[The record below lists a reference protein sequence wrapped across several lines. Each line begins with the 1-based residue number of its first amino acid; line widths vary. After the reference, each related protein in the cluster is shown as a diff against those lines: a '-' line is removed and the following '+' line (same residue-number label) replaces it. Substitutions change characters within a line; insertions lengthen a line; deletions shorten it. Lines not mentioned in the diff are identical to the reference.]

1 MGGGIKPGRV
11 IVLAARTSVGK
22 TSLATQLLL
31 HVAAQGQTV
40 LMLSQEMTAPELT
53 DRIAS
58 HLGRVNLDRFGT
70 GRLEDHWSSV
80 VEVAHR
86 VKDLPVFI
94 DEQPALT
101 LLDVRAK
108 AKHMQRRSGGLA
120 LIVVDYLQLCS
131 AGVGAEAKHRHHQ
144 IEAISRGLK
153 ELAKETG
160 ACVLLLSQLNRAGEG
175 NEPELHHLKESGA
188 IEEDAD
194 VVVLLH
200 PWGNETDGAKTV
212 LVKVGKNRGGRRGR
226 FALSFDGRVQTW
238 SPSSA
243 DVSPRRGTA

>member
-175 NEPELHHLKESGA
+175 NEPSC
-188 IEEDAD
+188 
-194 VVVLLH
+194 
-200 PWGNETDGAKTV
+200 TT
-212 LVKVGKNRGGRRGR
+212 
-226 FALSFDGRVQTW
+226 
-238 SPSSA
+238 
-243 DVSPRRGTA
+243 